1 MNFPTKA
8 KGQLHDQAVVNYKQ
22 ATVNPLGHPLENNT
36 QYFQFKLLGDKQL
49 PPLFQ
54 IVGRFGTDDYQ
65 QIGLYISMNLE
76 SQNNLQFGTD
86 GVENGMIIEN

>member
-22 ATVNPLGHPLENNT
+22 ATVN
-36 QYFQFKLLGDKQL
+36 
-49 PPLFQ
+49 PLFQ